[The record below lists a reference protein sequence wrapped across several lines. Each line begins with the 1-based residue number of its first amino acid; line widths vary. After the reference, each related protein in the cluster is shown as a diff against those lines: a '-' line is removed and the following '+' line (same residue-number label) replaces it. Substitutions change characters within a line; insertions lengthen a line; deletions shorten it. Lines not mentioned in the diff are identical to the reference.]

1 MADNGF
7 IDDGPDKE
15 TLSPASAAGLI
26 SAERPQV
33 RRRLEWAGRFI
44 FGMWGAVWAISA
56 IAFYLALP
64 RGPEL
69 WPRTAAI
76 VIVSIVVTIAFAASI
91 VLGVRASR
99 DVRGPAQRSGA
110 WLGWGWLASYGAIA
124 VVNAG
129 LTGRGINED
138 AVALLWS
145 GTSLVVIG
153 ILVLVSGAHTL
164 DRVGYGVGIMLL
176 CGGALAVLV
185 GVPHNYLVLGIA
197 GGAGMIGHAVLAR
210 SRAG

>member
-1 MADNGF
+1 MADEDF
-7 IDDGPDKE
+7 TEETDGE
-15 TLSPASAAGLI
+15 TLTPASAAGLI
-26 SAERPQV
+26 SAEGSRA

-44 FGMWGAVWAISA
+44 FGMWGGVWALSA
-56 IAFYLALP
+56 IGFYLALP

-76 VIVSIVVTIAFAASI
+76 AIVSVVVTIAFVASI
-91 VLGVRASR
+91 VLGVRSSR
-99 DVRGPAQRSGA
+99 EVHGPAQRSGA

-129 LTGRGINED
+129 LAGRGLSED
-138 AVALLWS
+138 TVALLWS

-153 ILVLVSGAHTL
+153 ILVLTTGAHTL
-164 DRVGYGVGIMLL
+164 DRIGYGIGILLL

-197 GGAGMIGHAVLAR
+197 GGAGMIGHAVLAGG
-210 SRAG
+210 RAG